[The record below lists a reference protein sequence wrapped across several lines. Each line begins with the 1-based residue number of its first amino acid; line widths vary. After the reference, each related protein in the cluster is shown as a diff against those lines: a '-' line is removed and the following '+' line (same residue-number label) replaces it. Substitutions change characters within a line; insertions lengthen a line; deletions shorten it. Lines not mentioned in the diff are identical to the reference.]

1 MLAVQLRHL
10 RYFVTIVDA
19 GSFSRAAA
27 SIHVAQ
33 PALSQQI
40 AELEQILGVNLLL
53 RSARGVR
60 ATPAGETF
68 YREAA
73 SILRQMEQLPGKVR
87 STGGEVEGMV
97 NLGVASTLAAVHA
110 GPFMEACRAAL
121 PKVALRFF
129 AGNSLLIRARIEA
142 KSLDLGILF
151 EDAPTPGVIRQP
163 LFRQRLY
170 LLGSARQ
177 VGRPISVSIGEL
189 AQRPL
194 ILTAHPNVSRIVVD
208 RAFAA
213 ARVVPNI
220 VAEADLLSS
229 VLSAVQSG
237 IGETILPKG
246 DFSDVSGHADIVA
259 TPIEPATHLVAS
271 AITASDAPLTR
282 AGNAVRDLFISVVR
296 NWLVENHPPGAE
308 WIGAEWIGDKAP
320 HIEQR

>member
-1 MLAVQLRHL
+1 
-10 RYFVTIVDA
+10 
-19 GSFSRAAA
+19 
-27 SIHVAQ
+27 
-33 PALSQQI
+33 
-40 AELEQILGVNLLL
+40 
-53 RSARGVR
+53 
-60 ATPAGETF
+60 
-68 YREAA
+68 
-73 SILRQMEQLPGKVR
+73 
-87 STGGEVEGMV
+87 
-97 NLGVASTLAAVHA
+97 
-110 GPFMEACRAAL
+110 
-121 PKVALRFF
+121 
-129 AGNSLLIRARIEA
+129 
-142 KSLDLGILF
+142 
-151 EDAPTPGVIRQP
+151 
-163 LFRQRLY
+163 
-170 LLGSARQ
+170 